1 MNKIIKLFLLF
12 LLINNCSLDK
22 KTGFW
27 SKPDKITKEKK
38 YIVEELFKEEKDYYK
53 EFNSNLKIKLKDKI
67 PEKKFSYSLDNN
79 NGRINYDGNLKTI
92 SKFKYSK
99 IDNFN
104 RFEPYLALDKK
115 NIIFFDNK
123 GTLLKFDQFSKLIWK
138 KKLLRKR

>member
-99 IDNFN
+99 IDN
-104 RFEPYLALDKK
+104 
-115 NIIFFDNK
+115 
-123 GTLLKFDQFSKLIWK
+123 LID
-138 KKLLRKR
+138 LSLI